1 MNIDL
6 TGTVVLV
13 TGSSRGIGK
22 AIARGMGESGA
33 TVAIHYRTNEEKANE
48 LAVELGGGSA
58 AFGAD
63 LEDPLN
69 AEGLFAGV
77 VEKFGK
83 VDVLV
88 NNAGIFD
95 NSPVGGPFKKWHEAW
110 EKTIAVN
117 LTSAGMLCHEAIKH
131 FKETGGGRIINI
143 ASRAAFR
150 GEKENHLAY
159 AASKGGIVSLSRSI
173 GRSFGKYNIKSFAI
187 APGFVH
193 TEMIEDHLDGGGIEE
208 IMGELS
214 LSTLTRPED
223 VAPVTVFIAAGMM
236 DHATGTTIDINAGSY
251 MH

>member
-6 TGTVVLV
+6 TGTVALV

-33 TVAIHYRTNEEKANE
+33 TVAVHYKTNEERAKK
-48 LAVELGGGSA
+48 LADELGNGSA

-63 LEDPLN
+63 LQAPLN
-69 AEGLFAGV
+69 VKDLFGDV
-77 VEKFGK
+77 LDKFGK
-83 VDVLV
+83 IDVLV

-95 NSPVGGPFKKWHEAW
+95 NSPVGGPLNEWYEAW

-131 FKETGGGRIINI
+131 FRETGGGRIINI

-173 GRSFGKYNIKSFAI
+173 GRSFGKYNIKSFVI

-193 TEMIEDHLDGGGIEE
+193 TEMIEDHLEGGGIEE
-208 IMGELS
+208 IMEELS
-214 LSTLTRPED
+214 LPTLTRPED